1 MPAKNE
7 DLHGS
12 VPDKSEV
19 ALVLI
24 DMINDLEFD
33 EGEKLLQHIQVV
45 AENIAQLKNKPNK
58 QVSLSSTS
66 MITTG
71 VGNLTL
77 ISLSPTA

>member
-7 DLHGS
+7 DLHGN

-33 EGEKLLQHIQVV
+33 EGEKLLQHIQV
-45 AENIAQLKNKPNK
+45 IAQNITHFKK
-58 QVSLSSTS
+58 QAQQAAVPV
-66 MITTG
+66 I
-71 VGNLTL
+71 
-77 ISLSPTA
+77 